1 MKKNSL
7 MKALSAVAV
16 SAVALSAASM
26 SAFAGDYTI
35 KDGFDADASTA
46 KPTLTIANYEA
57 KAGDT
62 VTVSVELNS
71 NSAEAFLC
79 INRYAF
85 QL

>member
-26 SAFAGDYTI
+26 SAFAGDYTL

-46 KPTLTIANYEA
+46 KPTLTSHNEV
-57 KAGDT
+57 GHEMLS
-62 VTVSVELNS
+62 VSIPCL
-71 NSAEAFLC
+71 SAIICA
-79 INRYAF
+79 RS
-85 QL
+85 